1 MRVPPDRPRDV
12 SDESGADEIR
22 RLLTSVVL
30 RLRLRDGIRACACAA
45 AGAALAIAAGRVG
58 GVSASS
64 SIALALLAAA
74 ICGGAVLVHGRAG
87 RTRRAAAALI
97 ERRETTLR
105 NVIVTAEELLARP
118 DRTAPYMRTRVLADA
133 GHRAGRIETRRIV
146 PLVRPSALAVSAV
159 LLLWIAFLVPRVGTA
174 RTSSANAGSQRRV
187 SAPGDLTI
195 DVQPP
200 SYSGRPASRL
210 RNPASIDAIAGSHAV
225 ITLSNVAAGIEPR
238 VRMNGAEIR
247 PRSAG
252 DTRIAEAQLTESG
265 YLAIDGEGVARRLI
279 PVSVVPDRAP
289 DVRIVAPARDLH
301 VANASGA
308 IDISATAEDDL
319 GLASMEVRYTRISGA
334 GEQFEFHEGVLA
346 TSVDRRSET
355 DWRASARLS
364 LAAMKLEP
372 GDALV
377 YRTIARDRRPG
388 DQGLGTSDTYFVEI
402 AGPGDV
408 ALAGLDMPPDR
419 ERYVLSQQMIVLKI
433 ERLRAR
439 ESSMSKAAVQ
449 EAASSI
455 EAEQRAVRVNFVFL
469 LGGGVEDEEQEA
481 ETSTDILEGRFENK
495 ARQEILNAT
504 RLMSR
509 AEQAL
514 AAASTSLA
522 LPPARAAA
530 QALQRAFGHSRYL
543 LRALP
548 AKARIDPTRR
558 LTGDRASAIDW
569 LRGLAL
575 PADEP
580 SVVAARD
587 ALSDLVSIASHLK
600 SDPSSTVGR
609 DLADALGS
617 LAERVLR
624 IEPASP
630 DLLQS
635 SKQLLAA
642 REAVLNGQ
650 AANARAAI
658 EASAGAI
665 VTRAQRGRLSAT
677 PTSIDLGRL
686 AGQLALE
693 QERR

>member
-1 MRVPPDRPRDV
+1 M
-12 SDESGADEIR
+12 
-22 RLLTSVVL
+22 LTSVVL
-30 RLRLRDGIRACACAA
+30 RLRLRDGIRACAYAA
-45 AGAALAIAAGRVG
+45 ACAALAIAAGRVA
-58 GVSASS
+58 GVSASR

-74 ICGGAVLVHGRAG
+74 ICCGAVMVHARAG

-133 GHRAGRIETRRIV
+133 GHRADQIETRRIV
-146 PLVRPSALAVSAV
+146 PLVLPSALAVSAV
-159 LLLWIAFLVPRVGTA
+159 LLLWIAFLVPRVGIA
-174 RTSSANAGSQRRV
+174 RTSPANARSHTQV

-200 SYSGRPASRL
+200 SYTGRPASRL
-210 RNPASIDAIAGSHAV
+210 RNPASIDAIVGSHAV
-225 ITLSNVAAGIEPR
+225 ITLSNIAAGIEPR

-247 PRSAG
+247 PRAAG

-308 IDISATAEDDL
+308 IDISATAQDDL

-346 TSVDRRSET
+346 TSVDRRSDT

-449 EAASSI
+449 DAASSI

-469 LGGGVEDEEQEA
+469 LGG
-481 ETSTDILEGRFENK
+481 
-495 ARQEILNAT
+495 
-504 RLMSR
+504 
-509 AEQAL
+509 
-514 AAASTSLA
+514 
-522 LPPARAAA
+522 
-530 QALQRAFGHSRYL
+530 
-543 LRALP
+543 
-548 AKARIDPTRR
+548 
-558 LTGDRASAIDW
+558 
-569 LRGLAL
+569 
-575 PADEP
+575 
-580 SVVAARD
+580 
-587 ALSDLVSIASHLK
+587 
-600 SDPSSTVGR
+600 
-609 DLADALGS
+609 
-617 LAERVLR
+617 
-624 IEPASP
+624 
-630 DLLQS
+630 
-635 SKQLLAA
+635 
-642 REAVLNGQ
+642 
-650 AANARAAI
+650 
-658 EASAGAI
+658 
-665 VTRAQRGRLSAT
+665 
-677 PTSIDLGRL
+677 
-686 AGQLALE
+686 
-693 QERR
+693 